1 MVDEAPLFKIEAVLG
16 LGNPGRRYAE
26 NRHNFGCMVVDRL
39 AFLKREEFTRGDG
52 PFVYCQ
58 VPMADSGLYLCK
70 STAYMNN
77 SGKAAISLCKYFG
90 IQPQNMLVI
99 SDDCNLALGKIRYR
113 ISGSEGGHNG
123 LASIINVLN
132 RKDFPRL
139 RLGVGLNPSGVPLED
154 YVLEDFTGGEFE
166 TVDQVVSAAIGFIE
180 NLAANTINKNSVTFS
195 VTGE

>member
-26 NRHNFGCMVVDRL
+26 NRHNFGYMVVDRL

-52 PFVYCQ
+52 PFVYCR

-70 STAYMNN
+70 STTYMNN

-90 IQPQNMLVI
+90 IQPENLLVV
-99 SDDCNLALGKIRYR
+99 SDDCNLPLGKIRYR

-123 LASIINVLN
+123 LASIISVFN

-139 RLGVGLNPSGVPLED
+139 RLGVSLNPSGVPLED
-154 YVLEDFTGGEFE
+154 YVLEDFTRDEFE
-166 TVDQVVSAAIGFIE
+166 IVDQVISATLGFIE
-180 NLAANTINKNSVTFS
+180 NLAVNTIDKKSVTFS

>member
-26 NRHNFGCMVVDRL
+26 NRHNFGNMVVDRL
-39 AFLKREEFTRGDG
+39 AFLKREEFIRGDG
-52 PFVYCQ
+52 PFVYCR
-58 VPMADSGLYLCK
+58 VPIADGRLYLCK
-70 STAYMNN
+70 PTTYMNN
-77 SGKAAISLCKYFG
+77 SGRAAISLCKYFG

-99 SDDCNLALGKIRYR
+99 SDDCNLALGK
-113 ISGSEGGHNG
+113 
-123 LASIINVLN
+123 

-154 YVLEDFTGGEFE
+154 YVLEDFTGDEFE
-166 TVDQVVSAAIGFIE
+166 IVDQVVSAGIGFIE

-195 VTGE
+195 VTDE